1 MNRVLVALAAG
12 AVLASAPVLA
22 CDDMKSG
29 GYDGGV
35 IASQA
40 PAAPVAT
47 PQKVA
52 EPPLVVKQKQV
63 PGQEVHHRGQA
74 AAARRG
80 DSGPAASDGIGVR
93 QKRPAACGPFVF
105 RAGRTRI
112 ARPGASTRMR
122 AATIVW

>member
-1 MNRVLVALAAG
+1 MNRVLVTLAAG

-22 CDDMKSG
+22 CDDMKMG

-52 EPPLVVKQKQV
+52 EPPLVVKQKQAPV
-63 PGQEVHHRGQA
+63 KKSTSTA
-74 AAARRG
+74 AKPLPQG
-80 DSGPAASDGIGVR
+80 GVI
-93 QKRPAACGPFVF
+93 
-105 RAGRTRI
+105 RT
-112 ARPGASTRMR
+112 GG
-122 AATIVW
+122 

>member
-1 MNRVLVALAAG
+1 MNRALVALAAG
-12 AVLASAPVLA
+12 AVLASAPALA

-52 EPPLVVKQKQV
+52 EPPLVVKQKQSSAKKSNT
-63 PGQEVHHRGQA
+63 A
-74 AAARRG
+74 AKPLPQG
-80 DSGPAASDGIGVR
+80 GVMV
-93 QKRPAACGPFVF
+93 KTG
-105 RAGRTRI
+105 G
-112 ARPGASTRMR
+112 
-122 AATIVW
+122 

>member
-1 MNRVLVALAAG
+1 MNRALIALAAG

-40 PAAPVAT
+40 PAPVAT

-52 EPPLVVKQKQV
+52 EPPLVVKQKQS
-63 PGQEVHHRGQA
+63 PAKKSNTA
-74 AAARRG
+74 AKPLPQG
-80 DSGPAASDGIGVR
+80 GVM
-93 QKRPAACGPFVF
+93 V
-105 RAGRTRI
+105 RT
-112 ARPGASTRMR
+112 GG
-122 AATIVW
+122 